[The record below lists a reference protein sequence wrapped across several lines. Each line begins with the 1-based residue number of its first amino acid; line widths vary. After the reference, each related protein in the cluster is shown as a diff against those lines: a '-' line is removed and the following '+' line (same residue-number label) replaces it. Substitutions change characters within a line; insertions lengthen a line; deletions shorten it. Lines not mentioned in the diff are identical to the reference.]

1 MRSTTKITA
10 EAVAAAVNVSRATVS
25 RAFDPN
31 SAISV
36 ETRTRILKAADDIGY
51 RPNAARNLNIQES
64 NGIIALIFKD
74 VLNPTR
80 ALMVSQLVR
89 SLQYEKFL
97 PLVFQISVTEG
108 LVDMM
113 ESFLD
118 YGPKAVI
125 INGFVPQTRLVT
137 AISRKGK
144 PVVVLNRGRL
154 SGLSAS
160 YVSSDHFGGGVTAAR
175 ELIRSGASRF
185 CVVTGGPD
193 KGASEDRVDGFLSE
207 LEKQGR
213 TLWSAF
219 EGDLSYESGYRAA
232 VSLLAERETP
242 DGVFCSN
249 DVMALG
255 FLDAA
260 RNEFKRRVP
269 DDLQVV
275 GYDNVEMAG
284 WSSHSLSTVA
294 QNMPSVIEQTVDTV
308 KALTEGTTERVAR
321 VIPTRFIA
329 RSTTR
334 PPLSAE

>member
-1 MRSTTKITA
+1 M
-10 EAVAAAVNVSRATVS
+10 
-25 RAFDPN
+25 
-31 SAISV
+31 
-36 ETRTRILKAADDIGY
+36 
-51 RPNAARNLNIQES
+51 
-64 NGIIALIFKD
+64 
-74 VLNPTR
+74 
-80 ALMVSQLVR
+80 
-89 SLQYEKFL
+89 
-97 PLVFQISVTEG
+97 
-108 LVDMM
+108 
-113 ESFLD
+113 
-118 YGPKAVI
+118 
-125 INGFVPQTRLVT
+125 
-137 AISRKGK
+137 
-144 PVVVLNRGRL
+144 
-154 SGLSAS
+154 
-160 YVSSDHFGGGVTAAR
+160 
-175 ELIRSGASRF
+175 
-185 CVVTGGPD
+185 TGGPD